1 MNTIASSQ
9 PVNTTN
15 VVPPTQPT
23 KTPRLYMKWEKVD
36 GKLTCKWLQMP
47 D

>member
-1 MNTIASSQ
+1 MKTIASIQVTS
-9 PVNTTN
+9 TEI
-15 VVPPTQPT
+15 VPPIQPA

>member
-1 MNTIASSQ
+1 MNTIASIQVASTELVTLAQ
-9 PVNTTN
+9 PA
-15 VVPPTQPT
+15 

-36 GKLTCKWLQMP
+36 GKLTCRWLQMP

>member
-1 MNTIASSQ
+1 MNTIAPVQVNNTHVLPPIQ
-9 PVNTTN
+9 PVRTY
-15 VVPPTQPT
+15 
-23 KTPRLYMKWEKVD
+23 RLYMKWEKVD